1 MTPWFLNSFG
11 LFILYAG
18 IDGDIKRVATVA
30 CKLRFVA
37 ALAACRDYRALLCAE
52 RLHLNIDYRALSI
65 LDVSNN
71 KLGPKGAKALEQAM

>member
-30 CKLRFVA
+30 CKLRFVT
-37 ALAACRDYRALLCAE
+37 ALAAC

-71 KLGPKGAKALEQAM
+71 NFGPKGAEALAPAM